1 MNRQKELAV
10 KVMELVNEFTHWN
23 FQMMQEGS
31 IYLVGTTLCSQKGQ
45 EMNVCYKIEDE
56 KVQLNVFV
64 SDVEYDDDFVH
75 KKVKELAQKF
85 AVGVAG
91 VNGWMLTLENV
102 MPLQFFESNMHVIVM
117 ERMTDMLEAMTEIVN
132 YDREEKEM
140 VECYTVGDVYQEAVN
155 HQEGILFDIDDCGIN
170 LHVYMRKP
178 TTHEIEQFASGNPF
192 EMKLAQLRNVIF
204 PMFKFGDMSW
214 MDAPYN
220 VHLSRN
226 LNRLEMPADGQGLA
240 MTVHLYDTQTGR
252 LLHNRL
258 LSLSTEISRKLVKMA
273 MEQKEKPFDRQDY
286 LGNVRSIYAAYPT
299 KKLLGMALCSYRV
312 R

>member
-10 KVMELVNEFTHWN
+10 KVMELANEFTHWN

-31 IYLVGTTLCSQKGQ
+31 IYLVGTTLYNQKGQ
-45 EMNVCYKIEDE
+45 EMNVYYKIVDE
-56 KVQLNVFV
+56 KAQLDVFV
-64 SDVEYDDDFVH
+64 SGTEYDDDFAH

-85 AVGVAG
+85 TVGMAG
-91 VNGWMLTLENV
+91 INGGMLILESV
-102 MPLQFFESNMHVIVM
+102 MSLQSFESNMHVVVM

-132 YDREEKEM
+132 YDGEEKEM
-140 VECYTVGDVYQEAVN
+140 MECYTVGDVYQEAVN

-170 LHVYMRKP
+170 LHVYMRRP
-178 TTHEIEQFASGNPF
+178 TAHETEQFASGSPF

-204 PMFKFGDMSW
+204 PMFKFGDMNW

-226 LNRLEMPADGQGLA
+226 LNRLEVPADGQGLA
-240 MTVHLYDTQTGR
+240 MTVHLYDTQTGK
-252 LLHNRL
+252 LLRNRL
-258 LSLSTEISRKLVKMA
+258 LSLSTEISRKLVKMV
-273 MEQKEKPFDRQDY
+273 MEQKEKPFDKRAY
-286 LGNVRSIYAAYPT
+286 LDNVRSIYAAYPT
-299 KKLLGMALCSYRV
+299 KRLLGMAVCSYRV

>member
-1 MNRQKELAV
+1 
-10 KVMELVNEFTHWN
+10 
-23 FQMMQEGS
+23 
-31 IYLVGTTLCSQKGQ
+31 
-45 EMNVCYKIEDE
+45 
-56 KVQLNVFV
+56 
-64 SDVEYDDDFVH
+64 
-75 KKVKELAQKF
+75 
-85 AVGVAG
+85 
-91 VNGWMLTLENV
+91 
-102 MPLQFFESNMHVIVM
+102 
-117 ERMTDMLEAMTEIVN
+117 
-132 YDREEKEM
+132 
-140 VECYTVGDVYQEAVN
+140 
-155 HQEGILFDIDDCGIN
+155 
-170 LHVYMRKP
+170 MRKP

-240 MTVHLYDTQTGR
+240 MTVHL
-252 LLHNRL
+252 
-258 LSLSTEISRKLVKMA
+258 KLVKMA